1 MRQHIILKLIVPM
14 IILAF
19 LIVTIFISTHV
30 ITNSQK
36 FDSLIVNLAGRQ
48 RMLTQKISKESLI
61 ISHGDMSYKE
71 KLSKTMKLFET
82 TLYALKDGGKTYTD
96 LAMKNPVEIP
106 PAGTNE
112 IKNQLIVVEKLFLPF
127 KNAIQKVIN
136 SNGKDKDAIKYII
149 DNNEKLLSEMNT
161 AVSLFQKFAERKVS
175 WMKQIQIW
183 LTILGFSIVALF
195 IFIYLNTIYKP
206 LKHLLKTL
214 KQLESGEADLTKQI
228 PVVTNDE
235 LGKIAKSFN
244 AFIEIVKNIATS
256 IIKNTKE
263 VSSSVNNLKEFLNNV
278 GVKSENIMKVTD
290 IFTNNLQEIEESV
303 GQIDS
308 DVQEVANSA
317 VSVAETATEL
327 SYNMNEIL
335 DEAKNGMEIIDEINK
350 DIEVVSFE
358 SNEML
363 EKSEILEKSANAVSD
378 ILGVISGIAE
388 QTNLLALN
396 AAIEAARAG
405 EAGKGFAVVADEI
418 RNLAEEAKKSTQE
431 ISIKLGNIKEESK
444 ETADSSR
451 KMVASINEIIEKMKK
466 MNEKFIVIRKN
477 VENTSR
483 KSEDL
488 AAVSQEQSAS
498 AEEMASN
505 IKEISKLID
514 EITQNMIEINQ
525 TINEQGEEIISA
537 KDKANDISEIVQ
549 KLKKSVEGFKV

>member
-19 LIVTIFISTHV
+19 LIFTIFISTYV

-48 RMLTQKISKESLI
+48 RMLTQKMSKESLI

-96 LAMKNPVEIP
+96 LAMKNSVEIP
-106 PAGTNE
+106 PAGTKE

-256 IIKNTKE
+256 IITNTKE

-290 IFTNNLQEIEESV
+290 LFTNNLQEIEESV
-303 GQIDS
+303 SQIDS